1 MRLGALEAGGTKMV
15 CAIGNEH
22 GNVIERYSLPT
33 RGGDETVR
41 EIIEYFRAHPVEALG
56 VSSFGPL
63 NLDPASPEYGNITT
77 TPKAGWVNYPLRRN
91 LAEALGVPVGIDTDV
106 NGAAL
111 AEARI
116 GAGRGVD
123 SLVYYTIGTGV
134 GGGAVAASGNPT
146 QWGDNFPPQEL
157 LEEDIDSNRL
167 FVYVVNGQL
176 LHGLVHPEMGHMLLR
191 PVEND
196 PAPHGFCPYHDG
208 CLEGMAKGPAI
219 EKRWGKPAA
228 ELPEDHIAWEIEAEY
243 LAQMCVNTIVVL
255 SPKMIVLGGGVMH
268 QMHLFP
274 RIRRRTQELLNGYV
288 AHSAILENIDAYIV
302 PPALGDNA
310 GAAGSLLL
318 ALDALKKA

>member
-15 CAIGNEH
+15 CAIGDEH

-41 EIIEYFRAHPVEALG
+41 EIIEYFRARPVEALG

-77 TPKAGWVNYPLRRN
+77 TPKAGWVNFPLRRN

-123 SLVYYTIGTGV
+123 SLVYYTIGTGI
-134 GGGAVAASGNPT
+134 GGGA
-146 QWGDNFPPQEL
+146 
-157 LEEDIDSNRL
+157 
-167 FVYVVNGQL
+167 VVNGQL
-176 LHGLVHPEMGHMLLR
+176 LHGMVHPEMGHMLLR

-274 RIRRRTQELLNGYV
+274 SIRRRTQELLNGYV

>member
-15 CAIGNEH
+15 CAIGDEH

-33 RGGDETVR
+33 RSGDETVR

-123 SLVYYTIGTGV
+123 SLVYYTIGTGI
-134 GGGAVAASGNPT
+134 GGGA
-146 QWGDNFPPQEL
+146 
-157 LEEDIDSNRL
+157 
-167 FVYVVNGQL
+167 VVNGQL

>member
-15 CAIGNEH
+15 CAIGDEH

-41 EIIEYFRAHPVEALG
+41 EIIEYFRARPVEALG

-77 TPKAGWVNYPLRRN
+77 TPKVGWANYPLRRN

-116 GAGRGVD
+116 GAGKGVD
-123 SLVYYTIGTGV
+123 SLVYYTIGTGI
-134 GGGAVAASGNPT
+134 GGGA
-146 QWGDNFPPQEL
+146 
-157 LEEDIDSNRL
+157 
-167 FVYVVNGQL
+167 VVNGQL

-208 CLEGMAKGPAI
+208 CLEGMANGPAI
-219 EKRWGKPAA
+219 EKRWGKPAVQ
-228 ELPEDHIAWEIEAEY
+228 LPEDHIAWKIEAEY

-274 RIRRRTQELLNGYV
+274 RIRKRTQELLNGYV

>member
-15 CAIGNEH
+15 CAIGDEH

-41 EIIEYFRAHPVEALG
+41 EIIKYFRVRPVEALG

-77 TPKAGWVNYPLRRN
+77 TPKAGWANYPLRRN

-116 GAGRGVD
+116 GAGKGVD
-123 SLVYYTIGTGV
+123 SLVYYTIGTGI
-134 GGGAVAASGNPT
+134 GGGAV
-146 QWGDNFPPQEL
+146 
-157 LEEDIDSNRL
+157 
-167 FVYVVNGQL
+167 VNDRL

-208 CLEGMAKGPAI
+208 CLEGMANGPAI

>member
-15 CAIGNEH
+15 CAIGDEH

-77 TPKAGWVNYPLRRN
+77 TPKAGWANYPLRRN

-116 GAGRGVD
+116 GAGKGVD
-123 SLVYYTIGTGV
+123 SLVYYTIGTGI
-134 GGGAVAASGNPT
+134 GGGA
-146 QWGDNFPPQEL
+146 
-157 LEEDIDSNRL
+157 
-167 FVYVVNGQL
+167 VVNGQL

-208 CLEGMAKGPAI
+208 
-219 EKRWGKPAA
+219 
-228 ELPEDHIAWEIEAEY
+228 
-243 LAQMCVNTIVVL
+243 
-255 SPKMIVLGGGVMH
+255 
-268 QMHLFP
+268 
-274 RIRRRTQELLNGYV
+274 
-288 AHSAILENIDAYIV
+288 
-302 PPALGDNA
+302 
-310 GAAGSLLL
+310 
-318 ALDALKKA
+318 